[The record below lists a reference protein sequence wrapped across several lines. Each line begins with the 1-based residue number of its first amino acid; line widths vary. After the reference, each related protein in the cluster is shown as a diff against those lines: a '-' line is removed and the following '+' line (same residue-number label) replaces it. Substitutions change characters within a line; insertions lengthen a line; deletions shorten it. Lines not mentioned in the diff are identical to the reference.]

1 MVQQVQTDVNI
12 TPENTLET
20 IEAIW
25 TSSRKII
32 IGRQTRERIYWESW
46 ATLSFASNTIS
57 ATSWDYY
64 DNLDGT
70 ATLTDVVWD
79 LAYTLWGNWV
89 RIPLQWNYQLTIN
102 TAHWS
107 TTWAWVT
114 TTTTRVRVDWVT
126 VYTYDNPVNQDHIDT
141 INMTIG
147 KFSVVSMEQDG
158 TTTKTN
164 SYVWWQTSTVT
175 IQKL

>member
-1 MVQQVQTDVNI
+1 MIQKVQTDVTT

-32 IGRQTRERIYWESW
+32 IWRQTRERIYGESG
-46 ATLSFASNTIS
+46 ATLNFTSIS
-57 ATSWDYY
+57 IQAHSGDIFE
-64 DNLDGT
+64 NMDGT
-70 ATLTDVVWD
+70 ATVTDVVWD

-89 RIPLQWNYQLTIN
+89 RIPLQWNYQLTIT
-102 TAHWS
+102 TAKWS
-107 TTWAWVT
+107 SVWRIM
-114 TTTTRVRVDWVT
+114 TTRVKVDWVT
-126 VYTYDNPVNQDHIDT
+126 VYTYTSSSNTDHTDT

-147 KFSVVSMEQDG
+147 KFSVVSMEQDWEA
-158 TTTKTN
+158 TADLV
-164 SYVWWQTSTVT
+164 YVWWRTSVVQ